1 MVVGAGP
8 AGLSAAVYGAS
19 EGLSTL
25 VLESLAM
32 GGQAGTSSRIRN
44 FLGFPAG
51 ISGGELAER
60 AFQQAW
66 MFGAEFVFI
75 NGAAGLSARGDE
87 LVVTLANGGQVT
99 ARAVVLATGVTYRQ
113 LDAPGIADLVGAGV
127 FYGSA
132 LSEAPAVKDQDVFI
146 VGAGNSAGQAAVYLA
161 RSARTVTLL
170 VRGDSLATSMS
181 DYLVREIGSTPRRCT
196 CGCIPRWLPRG
207 VTGGS
212 PSWSC
217 VTGAAAARRWCRPRP
232 VRHDRR
238 DPAHGLAAR

>member
-25 VLESLAM
+25 VLESTAM

-51 ISGGELAER
+51 VSGGELAER
-60 AFQQAW
+60 AYQQAW

-75 NGAAGLSARGDE
+75 NGAAGLSAGGDG
-87 LVVTLANGGQVT
+87 LVVALAGGGQVT
-99 ARAVVLATGVTYRQ
+99 ARAVVLATGVGYRQ
-113 LDAPGIADLVGAGV
+113 MDAPGIACSARAGV

-146 VGAGNSAGQAAVYLA
+146 VGAGQLRRAHGYLPGPVGVRRHPAGA
-161 RSARTVTLL
+161 RGQPGHEH
-170 VRGDSLATSMS
+170 VRL
-181 DYLVREIGSTPRRCT
+181 PRQRDRSYPAG
-196 CGCIPRWLPRG
+196 CGCATPP
-207 VTGGS
+207 V
-212 PSWSC
+212 
-217 VTGAAAARRWCRPRP
+217 AAARGDHRLTELVLR
-232 VRHDRR
+232 DRATGR
-238 DPAHGLAAR
+238 D

>member
-1 MVVGAGP
+1 MRPKRDSYDLVVVGAGP

-25 VLESLAM
+25 VLESVAM

-75 NGAAGLSARGDE
+75 NGAAGLSARGDG
-87 LVVTLANGGQVT
+87 LVVTLADGGQVS

-113 LDAPGIADLVGAGV
+113 LDTPGIAGLV
-127 FYGSA
+127 
-132 LSEAPAVKDQDVFI
+132 DVEE
-146 VGAGNSAGQAAVYLA
+146 VGGEHG
-161 RSARTVTLL
+161 
-170 VRGDSLATSMS
+170 RGLRVQE
-181 DYLVREIGSTPRRCT
+181 LP
-196 CGCIPRWLPRG
+196 PRG
-207 VTGGS
+207 VGVPFG
-212 PSWSC
+212 
-217 VTGAAAARRWCRPRP
+217 CRG
-232 VRHDRR
+232 DLQGFE
-238 DPAHGLAAR
+238 DPADRGGADPGPSLSSSP

>member
-1 MVVGAGP
+1 MIFLADGRVLTSYTRAEIAEAVGAPVRPRLDAYDLVVVGAGP

-25 VLESLAM
+25 VLESTAM

-51 ISGGELAER
+51 ISGSELAER

-75 NGAAGLSARGDE
+75 NGAAGLSARGE
-87 LVVTLANGGQVT
+87 GLVVTLAEGGQVT
-99 ARAVVLATGVTYRQ
+99 ARAVVLATGVSYRQ

-146 VGAGNSAGQAAVYLA
+146 VGAGNSAGQAAIYLA
-161 RSARTVTLL
+161 RSARSVTLL
-170 VRGDSLATSMS
+170 VRGDSLAKSMS
-181 DYLVREIGSTPRRCT
+181 DYLVTGDREH
-196 CGCIPRWLPRG
+196 PRG
-207 VTGGS
+207 A
-212 PSWSC
+212 
-217 VTGAAAARRWCRPRP
+217 GAAADRGGCRPR
-232 VRHDRR
+232 
-238 DPAHGLAAR
+238 